1 MSGEMVGRGK
11 RVAMVSAVM
20 GAIACGALVASCD
33 GPADVDKAPPVPAVK
48 TIEVKSEAASQV
60 RSLSGTLIVAE
71 ETRLSF
77 AVTGKLVDVP
87 LREGSEFQAGQVIAR
102 LDPADFERELASQKS
117 KLESLTVKLRDAED
131 SFRRQSALA
140 TSGTISAAALSR
152 TEAALAN
159 ARADRHISAAAVATA
174 EKNLER
180 TRLVAPRDGIVTRR
194 SAKQFEEIAAGQ
206 PVYEVGRQDALEVVV
221 LVPERLVPAL
231 RYGEPVAVTIPGL
244 QDAVVK
250 ARLIEIGATA
260 EAGNAFRVRA
270 RLDDAPPGA
279 RSGMSASVNLQVAQ
293 SSAGDRP
300 VFAVPL
306 SAIRFDKAQTGP
318 VVGQR
323 AALFV
328 FDPAAQIVKR
338 RDVPISGITGNRVF
352 VTDGLQDGDRIVTAG
367 VAFLRDGQKARLW
380 SSPE

>member
-1 MSGEMVGRGK
+1 MSVEMVYLGK
-11 RVAMVSAVM
+11 RIARVSAVA
-20 GAIACGALVASCD
+20 GAMACGALSAGCD
-33 GPADVDKAPPVPAVK
+33 GPAKVDRAPPIQSVK
-48 TIEVKSEAASQV
+48 TIEAKAEAGGEV

-77 AVTGKLVDVP
+77 AVTGRLVEVP
-87 LREGSEFQAGQVIAR
+87 LREGSEFEAGQVIAR
-102 LDPADFERELASQKS
+102 LDPTDFERELASQKS
-117 KLESLTVKLRDAED
+117 RLASLTVKLRDAED
-131 SFRRQSALA
+131 AFRRQSALA
-140 TSGTISAAALSR
+140 SSGTISAATLSR

-159 ARADRHISAAAVATA
+159 ARADQQIATAAVATA

-180 TRLVAPRDGIVTRR
+180 TRLVAPRAGIVTMR
-194 SAKQFEEIAAGQ
+194 SAKQFEEITAGQ

-221 LVPERLVPAL
+221 LVPERLVPSL
-231 RYGEPVAVTIPGL
+231 RYGESVTVTIPGL

-279 RSGMSASVNLQVAQ
+279 RSGMSASVSLQVAPGR
-293 SSAGDRP
+293 AGNRP

-306 SAIRFDKAQTGP
+306 SAIRFDTAQTGA

-323 AALFV
+323 ASVFV
-328 FDPAAQIVKR
+328 WDPSAQIVKR
-338 RDVPISGITGNRVF
+338 RDVPVSGMTGNHVF
-352 VTDGLQDGDRIVTAG
+352 VTDGLQEGDRVVTAG

-380 SSPE
+380 SAPE

>member
-1 MSGEMVGRGK
+1 MSGEMVSLGK
-11 RVAMVSAVM
+11 RVGRVVAVI
-20 GAIACGALVASCD
+20 GAFVVGTLAAGCD
-33 GPADVDKAPPVPAVK
+33 GPAEVDKAPPIPAVK
-48 TIEVKSEAASQV
+48 TVEVKSEAAAQV
-60 RSLSGTLIVAE
+60 RSLSGTLTVGE

-77 AVTGKLVDVP
+77 AVSGKLVDVP
-87 LREGSEFQAGQVIAR
+87 LREGSEFKAGQEIAR

-117 KLESLTVKLRDAED
+117 RLESLTIRLRDAED
-131 SFRRQSALA
+131 SFRRQSTLA
-140 TSGTISAAALSR
+140 ASGTISAAALSR
-152 TEAALAN
+152 TEAAVAN
-159 ARADRHISAAAVATA
+159 ARADQQIAAAVVATA
-174 EKNLER
+174 EQNLRR
-180 TRLVAPRDGIVTRR
+180 TRLVAPRDGIVTKR

-231 RYGEPVAVTIPGL
+231 RYGEQVAVTIPGL

-250 ARLIEIGATA
+250 GRLIEIGATA

-279 RSGMSASVNLQVAQ
+279 RSGMSASVNLQVAP
-293 SSAGDRP
+293 SKADDRP

-306 SAIRFDKAQTGP
+306 SAIRFDAAQTGP

-323 AALFV
+323 AVLFV
-328 FDPAAQIVKR
+328 FDPSAQIVKR
-338 RDVPISGITGNRVF
+338 RDVPIAGMTGNRVF
-352 VTDGLQDGDRIVTAG
+352 VTDGLQEGDRIVTAG

>member
-1 MSGEMVGRGK
+1 MSGRTSGLAGWGVRLWT
-11 RVAMVSAVM
+11 ALS
-20 GAIACGALVASCD
+20 ALVCGTLLVGCD
-33 GPADVDKAPPVPAVK
+33 RSTDGNKAPPIPAVK
-48 TIEVKSEAASQV
+48 TVAVKSEAAAQV
-60 RSLSGTLIVAE
+60 RSLAGTLMVAE
-71 ETRLSF
+71 ETKLSF
-77 AVTGKLVDVP
+77 AVSGKLVDVP
-87 LREGSEFQAGQVIAR
+87 LREGSEFKAGQEIAR

-117 KLESLTVKLRDAED
+117 RLESLTIKLRDAED
-131 SFRRQSALA
+131 SYRRQSALA
-140 TSGTISAAALSR
+140 ASGTISAAALSR

-159 ARADRHISAAAVATA
+159 ARADRQIAAAAVATA
-174 EKNLER
+174 EQNLKR
-180 TRLVAPRDGIVTRR
+180 TRLVAPRDGIVTKR
-194 SAKQFEEIAAGQ
+194 SAKQFEEITAGQ

-231 RYGEPVAVTIPGL
+231 RYGELVTVTIPGL

-250 ARLIEIGATA
+250 GRLIEIGATA

-270 RLDDAPPGA
+270 RLDDAPSGA
-279 RSGMSASVNLQVAQ
+279 RSGMSATVNLQVTP
-293 SSAGDRP
+293 SKAGDRP

-306 SAIRFDKAQTGP
+306 SAIRFDTAQSGP

-328 FDPAAQIVKR
+328 FDPSAQIVKR
-338 RDVPISGITGNRVF
+338 REVPIAGMTGNRIF
-352 VTDGLQDGDRIVTAG
+352 VTDGLQEGDRIVTAG